1 MPRERNTT
9 KAQLNP
15 RDENRRFTTMA
26 QLNPLEENRKFTL
39 TYNNSIEEP
48 RDLFRRGGVKRPIT
62 VLRCHELSR
71 SCQYEHTPPRID
83 FLIDSDGYVI
93 PDKSSGFSFFS
104 SIPAMVQ
111 VLSDTHGKV
120 WKLSRGSPFPDE
132 LQIDYQGGKHG
143 NIKPKSGS
151 RLTKEQL
158 EEMLKCLPWER
169 H

>member
-1 MPRERNTT
+1 MKQNICA
-9 KAQLNP
+9 AQELLV
-15 RDENRRFTTMA
+15 FTFPT
-26 QLNPLEENRKFTL
+26 
-39 TYNNSIEEP
+39 I
-48 RDLFRRGGVKRPIT
+48 V
-62 VLRCHELSR
+62 
-71 SCQYEHTPPRID
+71 
-83 FLIDSDGYVI
+83 
-93 PDKSSGFSFFS
+93 GFSFFS

-158 EEMLKCLPWER
+158 EEVN
-169 H
+169 